1 MLRDILMLVLLLV
14 VGILLEK
21 RIRNVELRFG
31 GDKESESKNKETD
44 RKIEALRDA
53 VSKLNLKL
61 EELQKNNE
69 GLRTELQQTKTGKIP
84 VGGAVLKID
93 LTRIQVYFRFDF
105 LPLTWIVLRQV
116 IIGLRDNK

>member
-53 VSKLNLKL
+53 VSKLNAKL

-69 GLRTELQQTKTGKIP
+69 GLRVELQQTKTGKYA
-84 VGGAVLKID
+84 GGRGCVKNRPD
-93 LTRIQVYFRFDF
+93 TYS
-105 LPLTWIVLRQV
+105 
-116 IIGLRDNK
+116 GLLSI